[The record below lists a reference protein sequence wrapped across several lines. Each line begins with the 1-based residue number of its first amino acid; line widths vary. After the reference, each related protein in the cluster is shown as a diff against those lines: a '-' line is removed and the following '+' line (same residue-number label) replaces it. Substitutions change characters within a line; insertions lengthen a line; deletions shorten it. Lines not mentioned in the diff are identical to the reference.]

1 MKPIEETN
9 RHGIPCGSSPT
20 KEVRTNVQTSG
31 YVTLYKNE
39 TDHAPFNWPNTYKTT
54 GVESSAFKT
63 NGVRVESAKNE
74 TDPAWSFDAPRNPV
88 TDALNLLEREIREKS
103 ERDLAES
110 LEELAKIRERLTR

>member
-1 MKPIEETN
+1 MKTIEETN
-9 RHGIPCGSSPT
+9 GHGIPCGSSPT
-20 KEVRTNVQTSG
+20 KEARTNVQTSG

-39 TDHAPFNWPNTYKTT
+39 TDPAPFNWPNTYKTT

-63 NGVRVESAKNE
+63 NGVESAKNE

>member
-1 MKPIEETN
+1 MKTIEETN
-9 RHGIPCGSSPT
+9 GHGIPCGSPPT

-31 YVTLYKNE
+31 YVTLY
-39 TDHAPFNWPNTYKTT
+39 
-54 GVESSAFKT
+54 
-63 NGVRVESAKNE
+63 KNE

-110 LEELAKIRERLTR
+110 LAELAKIRERLTR